1 MKKPIRFGLIGEF
14 QSGKSLLTNC
24 LLQRSVATVGRGSA
38 TTHTVVNYQYGEEEC
53 VKLLTKDNTSC
64 IIPLNEFGRLD
75 TSSNVLVADVYIKN
89 DFLKNFILTDIPGF
103 GANDSD
109 NELAKDVLKEVDF
122 AILIAS
128 SDKSFGN
135 DTDSF
140 KSLSVLKEY
149 RIPYYFLLNCTKS
162 ERWRC
167 DDDGNIE
174 IAKQDIGMLSFYPPV
189 IYPLYDGGMN
199 IVNLMWYWYSICN
212 NDDELINRKANQ
224 QAFKEYGIEPSIKEQ
239 LREVSNFCLIQK
251 IFSMENR
258 GFLEIKQSI
267 REEINALRKE
277 LCPVGTI
284 QAFATNSIPLGWV
297 VCDGRALSIKEYPDL
312 YWAIGSIFGMKDD
325 DNFII
330 PDLRGRFIRGWDNVG
345 KEDKDREFGSMQ
357 EDCIQYHSHLTS
369 CSEAGYHKHRIATNH
384 WTRSYAN
391 TFFTDMTYR
400 EPCDY
405 SSTSKDYD
413 CGGAGGHTH
422 SIQVG
427 DITNSGE
434 NPETAVRCGIETRPK
449 NVALL
454 FCIKAYEPISTSLE
468 EATCIATSSMK
479 SPGEGVY
486 EKFAILD
493 GSLMIKSDDA
503 TLKHPISVVF
513 HDANGNVYSQRVNHG
528 SPIHMRKDGVYFI
541 RFLTSSCKDKTTD
554 DDLLEIYHI
563 ESLCV
568 CGDFSNWDYS
578 LNLSQKGSTLLFEG
592 DFTIPKGDHEFKIR
606 VNDNWDIELG
616 GDAQNLGSWLGSNL
630 SFHSEGTSL
639 RFVLD
644 LSSVTWSIHVEE

>member
-1 MKKPIRFGLIGEF
+1 MSPIRFGIIGEY

-24 LLQRSVATVGRGSA
+24 LLRRPIATVGKGA
-38 TTHTVVNYQYGEEEC
+38 PTTHIVANYRYGEVER
-53 VKLLTKDNTSC
+53 VRLLTAENKTRTISID
-64 IIPLNEFGRLD
+64 EFRGLD
-75 TSSNVLVADVYIKN
+75 TSADILVADVFVKN
-89 DFLKNFILTDIPGF
+89 DFLKDFILTDIPGY
-103 GANDSD
+103 GANDAD
-109 NELAKDVLKEVDF
+109 NKFATEVLTKIDF

-128 SDKSFGN
+128 NDKSFGLG
-135 DTDSF
+135 TDSYR
-140 KSLSVLKEY
+140 SLQALEEY
-149 RIPYYFLLNCTKS
+149 RVPYYLVLNCRNTD
-162 ERWRC
+162 RWRC
-167 DDDGNIE
+167 DDEDNLR
-174 IAKQDIGMLSFYPPV
+174 IANKDNDLLVFYPQCK
-189 IYPLYDGGMN
+189 YPLREDGLN
-199 IVNLMWYWYSICN
+199 IVNLMWYWYSICES
-212 NDDELINRKANQ
+212 DDELIQRRDIQLALSK
-224 QAFKEYGIEPSIKEQ
+224 YGIEPSMKDL
-239 LREVSNFCLIQK
+239 LREVCGFDLILK

-297 VCDGRALSIKEYPDL
+297 ICDGRALSIKEYPDL
-312 YWAIGSIFGMKDD
+312 YWAIGSIFGKKDD
-325 DNFII
+325 NHFII
-330 PDLRGRFIRGWDNVG
+330 PDLRGRFIRGWDNAG
-345 KEDKDREFGSMQ
+345 KEDKDREFGSIQ
-357 EDCIQYHSHLTS
+357 EDCIQQHSHTIS
-369 CSEAGYHKHRIATNH
+369 CSEAGYHKHRIATHH
-384 WTRSYAN
+384 WTRCYAN
-391 TFFTDMTYR
+391 TFFTNLTYR

-405 SSTSKDYD
+405 SSASKVYD
-413 CGGAGGHTH
+413 CEEAGGHTH

-434 NPETAVRCGIETRPK
+434 NPETEVRCGIETRPK

-454 FCIKAYEPISTSLE
+454 FCIKAYEPISASLAE
-468 EATCIATSSMK
+468 VTCIATSSMK
-479 SPGEGVY
+479 SPGAGVY

-493 GSLMIKSDDA
+493 GSLMINSDDA
-503 TLKHPISVVF
+503 TLKHPISIVF

-563 ESLCV
+563 ESLGV

-592 DFTIPKGDHEFKIR
+592 DFSIPKGDYEFKIR
-606 VNDNWDIELG
+606 ANDNWDIELG
-616 GDAQNLGSWLGSNL
+616 GDAQNLCSWLGSNL